1 MACASVYPGA
11 GGRWRCPYLPDMAGR
26 RLDEEGG
33 EFCRRA
39 EARPPPRL
47 GSLGPSKFSGG
58 LKEVSVCAKCPDG
71 SQRALSKKIAQD
83 RVADGGWYAW
93 FWTRLALDPAG
104 GRVTV
109 ATGVTR
115 KTARRQVGHG
125 RRAAHGPVQRRSAE
139 SLPQQGTQW
148 HGKCSDTERG
158 RGPRDGRHARTCE
171 RT

>member
-1 MACASVYPGA
+1 MLQSVPGQVGA
-11 GGRWRCPYLPDMAGR
+11 GGAPTYPTWLAGDWTRRAGSFAGGR
-26 RLDEEGG
+26 RP
-33 EFCRRA
+33 A
-39 EARPPPRL
+39 PRPASGRWA
-47 GSLGPSKFSGG
+47 PSKFSGR

-115 KTARRQVGHG
+115 KTARRQDGHG
-125 RRAAHGPVQRRSAE
+125 RRAARGPVQRRSAE

-148 HGKCSDTERG
+148 HELAKELEKERN
-158 RGPRDGRHARTCE
+158 
-171 RT
+171 